1 MTCDTPWVLLSSA
14 FFPWKLAILARSWNT
29 DKNYILIHFFLILL
43 TFDLLVCFNWHI
55 YNIDDAW
62 KIAAPGYYVITFVH
76 DVANKTLSHDSNDTV
91 DVLMWLTFVNSS
103 IFMRE
108 VIIIWFF
115 KDLTEKN
122 DILEWCSWFKFNNLG
137 MVLGMA
143 KWSKLNSP
151 FKEVAGEKN
160 L

>member
-1 MTCDTPWVLLSSA
+1 MRHLLSLAGISIFSLKISNFGYVMKHRQKLHFDT
-14 FFPWKLAILARSWNT
+14 FFPNSF
-29 DKNYILIHFFLILL
+29 D
-43 TFDLLVCFNWHI
+43 FDLLVCFNWHI

-62 KIAAPGYYVITFVH
+62 KIAAPGYYVITFVYG
-76 DVANKTLSHDSNDTV
+76 VTNKTLLCDSNDTV
-91 DVLMWLTFVNSS
+91 DVLMWLMFVNSS

-108 VIIIWFF
+108 VIITWFF
-115 KDLTEKN
+115 KDLTKKN

-137 MVLGMA
+137 VVLGMA